1 MGIKLEA
8 GQWYRSRGGEICFV
22 VGRSAAFESGADFWV
37 VEESHGANETFTE
50 DGFFL
55 SVRSEH
61 HRDLIEHLPDC
72 TGFDWVPAPKLQ
84 LREGAWYERADGNI
98 VGPCERCEE
107 STTIRTD
114 GIAKWRIG
122 CLWYSDVGTCP
133 VYSNYLIREVEP
145 PKPKYR
151 PFKNADDFKPYR
163 DRWVKHKQSDVKKTM
178 QCVSCSSEGVTV
190 CVSFMPYKTAFDS
203 LVFEDGSPFGVLDDG
218 V

>member
-22 VGRSAAFESGADFWV
+22 VGRSAAFESGADCWV

-61 HRDLIEHLPDC
+61 HRDLIEHIPDC

-107 STTIRTD
+107 STTILTD

-151 PFKNADDFKPYR
+151 AFKNRNEALSHCEGWWLDEAGAAFR
-163 DRWVKHKQSDVKKTM
+163 VMRVESG
-178 QCVSCSSEGVTV
+178 GVTV
-190 CVSFMPYKTAFDS
+190 YGCFMSFDVAFER
-203 LVFEDGSPFGVLDDG
+203 LKRQDGSPFGVLDDG